1 MVFIVKCSMEPMM
14 RKLVPAAVV
23 AAFLAGPL
31 AAETPDAAPIG
42 VTRAVAA
49 AEKALSARAVEAELD
64 TWKGR
69 LVYDVEL
76 VRGDALHDAV
86 IDAQTG
92 KLLASG
98 KQRWESLWASWFDK
112 DRFATTSRPLS
123 ATLAALEAETGGR
136 VEEVSLDDDG
146 GRAVYEVEL
155 ATAAGVAEI
164 ALDPATG
171 KRLARRLDD

>member
-1 MVFIVKCSMEPMM
+1 M
-14 RKLVPAAVV
+14 RKFVPAAFI
-23 AAFLAGPL
+23 AALLAAPL
-31 AAETPDAAPIG
+31 AAQAPDTRPIG

-76 VRGDALHDAV
+76 VRGGALHDAV

-98 KQRWESLWASWFDK
+98 KQRWESMWASWFEK
-112 DRFATTSRPLS
+112 DRFAVTTRPLG

-136 VEEVSLDDDG
+136 VEEVSLDDEG
-146 GRAVYEVEL
+146 GRTVYEVEL

-164 ALDPATG
+164 AIDPATG
-171 KRLARRLDD
+171 KRLARALDD